1 MALYLLGLK
10 PLGSFFFGGEVTFGD
25 GENINYLVKSNFF
38 PQQTTV
44 LGMLRKE
51 MLIQKGYLS
60 MTGKGEI
67 LKTGKKEVE
76 ALIGPESFDI
86 TKVDQDFGV
95 INKISPVFLYK
106 SDSSWKKSFFS
117 VAPKDFGLEFVKA
130 PGKACFNLKQK
141 EHVPFM
147 KNYNPQ
153 TGLADFF
160 INGACEQILFKDMFM
175 PVARIGITK
184 GDKGT
189 TEEKG
194 LYKQTAYRLK
204 ESFVFACIAD
214 IADPGFRLQ
223 DSLVFMGG
231 ERSAFKLTVH
241 ACDKTFEDIFA
252 VAPDDKRAVLLSD
265 AYVKAEIY
273 DYCDFA
279 VTETIDFRNIKT
291 STGNYRFAK
300 GKSKHTLLKRGSVL
314 YPGPGGMAEIK
325 KLMTQNNLNK
335 IGYNIIG

>member
-1 MALYLLGLK
+1 MALYLLGLT
-10 PLGSFFFGGEVTFGD
+10 PLVSFFFGGEVTFGD
-25 GENINYLVKSNFF
+25 GENINYLVKSIFF

-51 MLIQKGYLS
+51 LLIQKGYLQI
-60 MTGKGEI
+60 TDKGEI
-67 LKTGKKEVE
+67 LKADKKEVE
-76 ALIGPESFDI
+76 TLIGPESFDI
-86 TKVDQDFGV
+86 TKADQNFGI

-106 SDSSWKKSFFS
+106 ADSSWEKSFFS
-117 VAPKDFGLEFVKA
+117 VAPKDFGLEFVKV
-130 PGKACFNLKQK
+130 PGRACFNLKQK

-147 KNYNPQ
+147 KNYNPK
-153 TGLADFF
+153 TGFADFF
-160 INGACEQILFKDMFM
+160 INGFSKPIPLDEMFK
-175 PVARIGITK
+175 PVERIGITK

-204 ESFVFACIAD
+204 ESFAFACIAD

-223 DSLVFMGG
+223 NSLVFMGG
-231 ERSAFKLTVH
+231 EKSAFKLTVH
-241 ACDKTFEDIFA
+241 DCDKSFEDIFA
-252 VAPDDKRAVLLSD
+252 AAPDDKRAVLLSD

-279 VTETIDFRNIKT
+279 ITETIDFRNIKT

-300 GKSKHTLLKRGSVL
+300 EKSKHAFLKRGSVL
-314 YPGPGGMAEIK
+314 YPGPGGMPEIK

>member
-38 PQQTTV
+38 PQQTTI

-51 MLIQKGYLS
+51 MLIQKGYLG
-60 MTGKGEI
+60 MTDKGEV
-67 LKTGKKEVE
+67 LKANKKEIE
-76 ALIGPESFDI
+76 MLIGPESFDI
-86 TKVDQDFGV
+86 NKKDQDFGV

-106 SDSSWKKSFFS
+106 SDYSWKKSFFS

-130 PGKACFNLKQK
+130 PGRACFNMNQK

-147 KNYNPQ
+147 KNYEQ
-153 TGLADFF
+153 KTGLAGFF
-160 INGACEQILFKDMFM
+160 INGACEKIPLDSMFM
-175 PVARIGITK
+175 PVERIGITK

-204 ESFVFACIAD
+204 EGFVFACIAD
-214 IADPGFRLQ
+214 LDFSLQ
-223 DSLVFMGG
+223 NSLVFMGG
-231 ERSAFKLTVH
+231 EKSAFKLSLH
-241 ACDKTFEDIFA
+241 DCDKTFEDIFA
-252 VAPDDKRAVLLSD
+252 AAHDDKRAVLLSD
-265 AYVKAEIY
+265 AYMKAEIY

-279 VTETIDFRNIKT
+279 VTETMDFRNIKT

-300 GKSKHTLLKRGSVL
+300 GKSKHKHTFLKRGSVL
-314 YPGPGGMAEIK
+314 YPGPKGMNEIK
-325 KLMTQNNLNK
+325 RLTANKNLNK

>member
-51 MLIQKGYLS
+51 LLIQKGYLQI
-60 MTGKGEI
+60 TNKREI
-67 LKTGKKEVE
+67 LKADKTEVE

-86 TKVDQDFGV
+86 TKADQDFGV
-95 INKISPVFLYK
+95 INKISPVLLYK
-106 SDSSWKKSFFS
+106 ADSSWKKSFFS
-117 VAPKDFGLEFVKA
+117 VAPKDFGLEFVKV
-130 PGKACFNLKQK
+130 PGRASFNLNQK

-147 KNYNPQ
+147 KNYNPKK
-153 TGLADFF
+153 GLAEFL
-160 INGACEQILFKDMFM
+160 INGVCEPIPLGEMFM
-175 PVARIGITK
+175 PVERIGITK

-204 ESFVFACIAD
+204 ESFAFACIAD
-214 IADPGFRLQ
+214 IADSGFRLQ

-231 ERSAFKLTVH
+231 ERSAFKLTVNDW
-241 ACDKTFEDIFA
+241 DKSFEDIFA
-252 VAPDDKRAVLLSD
+252 ASPDNKRAVLLSD

-279 VTETIDFRNIKT
+279 LTETIDFRNIKT

-314 YPGPGGMAEIK
+314 YPGSGNMAVIK
-325 KLMTQNNLNK
+325 NLMTQNNLNK